1 VLDRAVSSYTP
12 TVRALLHSRARPAP
26 TGARTALAVAVP
38 ETPGHAALPA
48 TAREATAFAT
58 AFTGRGVAPEVLVG
72 PAATAEA
79 VRAALPRAAFAHF
92 ACHASSDPLNAEAS
106 HLLLHDGPLPV
117 TELSRL
123 PLEGAELAYLSACA
137 TARGSATLADEAVHL
152 ASAFQL
158 AGFAQAIGTL
168 WEVGDEVAAH
178 IAEQVH
184 HELARTAGTT
194 ARPAAAHALHAVI
207 RRMRAERPE
216 APWTWAAHVHSGA

>member
-1 VLDRAVSSYTP
+1 M
-12 TVRALLHSRARPAP
+12 
-26 TGARTALAVAVP
+26 P

-48 TAREATAFAT
+48 TAREATAFA
-58 AFTGRGVAPEVLVG
+58 AGFTGGGAAPEVLVG
-72 PAATAEA
+72 PAATGEA
-79 VRAALPRAAFAHF
+79 VLAALPRAAFAHF

-106 HLLLHDGPLPV
+106 HLLLHDGPLAV

-123 PLEGAELAYLSACA
+123 PLDGAQLAYLSACA

-158 AGFAQAIGTL
+158 AGYAQAIGTL

-178 IAEQVH
+178 MAEQVH
-184 HELARTAGTT
+184 HELARTTDDTT
-194 ARPAAAHALHAVI
+194 HRPAAAHALHAVT
-207 RRMRAERPE
+207 RRMRAERPD